1 MRHLRQN
8 SELEVVLWAG
18 LLCVLTGVVDQGIEP
33 AELGLHFIE
42 CALDRFV
49 VLDIDLDGPDFTVSG
64 WEFFHDGIGCLF
76 GFGNGSSAKK
86 YLVGCLRATKR
97 FDHFEAEASVCSRY

>member
-1 MRHLRQN
+1 MRRLRQN

-18 LLCVLTGVVDQGIEP
+18 LLGVLTGVVDQGIEP

-64 WEFFHDGIGCLF
+64 
-76 GFGNGSSAKK
+76 
-86 YLVGCLRATKR
+86 
-97 FDHFEAEASVCSRY
+97 